1 MRCLTS
7 VTPRP
12 LPERGLSAN
21 SFAMSIWRYANPAEF
36 MRISAPVLPWLTGLA
51 AVCLTVG
58 VVWGLFYAPNH
69 EQGPSYRIIYIHVP
83 AAMLAIN
90 IYFMMAI
97 ASIIG
102 LVRGHHVSYLAAKSA
117 APIGAAMTALALIT
131 GALWGAPTW
140 GTWWVWD
147 PKLTSVLIMFFFYV
161 GYIGLWN
168 AVDDPDKAAELTAWL
183 CLVGVIFAIMSRYAV
198 EIFDGRT
205 LHQPA
210 SVSLDEE
217 ENIGNAIYFPLLFTI
232 FGFFFAFLALMLAQT
247 RTEIRRRRARALAMQ
262 AARV

>member
-1 MRCLTS
+1 
-7 VTPRP
+7 
-12 LPERGLSAN
+12 
-21 SFAMSIWRYANPAEF
+21 MSIWRYANPAEF
-36 MRISAPVLPWLTGLA
+36 MRVSGAALPWAAAGGVLA
-51 AVCLTVG
+51 LAVG
-58 VVWGLFYAPNH
+58 VFWGLFLTPTHY
-69 EQGPSYRIIYIHVP
+69 EQGESARIIYIHVP

-90 IYFMMAI
+90 TYFLMAI

-102 LVRGHHVSYLAAKSA
+102 LVRGHHVSFLAAKAA
-117 APIGAAMTALALIT
+117 APIGAGMTAIALVT

-168 AVDDPDKAAELTAWL
+168 AVDDPDKAAELSAWL
-183 CLVGVIFAIMSRYAV
+183 CLVGVVFAVMSRYAV

-210 SVSLDEE
+210 SLSLDAE
-217 ENIGNAIYFPLLFTI
+217 ENVANVYYKPLLI
-232 FGFFFAFLALMLAQT
+232 CIGGFYLSFIALLLART
-247 RTEIRRRRARALAMQ
+247 RTEIRLRRIRALTMQ
-262 AARV
+262 AARD

>member
-1 MRCLTS
+1 
-7 VTPRP
+7 
-12 LPERGLSAN
+12 
-21 SFAMSIWRYANPAEF
+21 MSIWRYANPAEF
-36 MRISAPVLPWLTGLA
+36 MRLSGAALPWT
-51 AVCLTVG
+51 AVGGALVLGVG
-58 VVWGLFYAPNH
+58 VVWGLFLTPTH
-69 EQGPSYRIIYIHVP
+69 SEQGESARIIYIHVP

-90 IYFMMAI
+90 TYFMMAI

-102 LVRGHHVSYLAAKSA
+102 LVRGHHVSYLAAKAA
-117 APIGAAMTALALIT
+117 APIGAGMTALALVT

-168 AVDDPDKAAELTAWL
+168 AIDDPDKAAELTAWL
-183 CLVGVIFAIMSRYAV
+183 CLVGVVFAVMSRYAV

-210 SVSLDEE
+210 SLSLDQE
-217 ENIGNAIYFPLLFTI
+217 ENVANVFYKPLLFCI
-232 FGFFFAFLALMLAQT
+232 AGFYLTFFALLLSQT
-247 RTEIRRRRARALAMQ
+247 RTEIRLRRIRALTMQ
-262 AARV
+262 AARD

>member
-1 MRCLTS
+1 
-7 VTPRP
+7 
-12 LPERGLSAN
+12 
-21 SFAMSIWRYANPAEF
+21 MSIWRYANPAEF
-36 MRISAPVLPWLTGLA
+36 MRVSDVALPWTTGLA
-51 AVCLTVG
+51 ALGLFVG
-58 VVWGLFYAPNH
+58 VVWGLFLTPAH
-69 EQGPSYRIIYIHVP
+69 SEQGESARIIYIHVP

-90 IYFMMAI
+90 IYYAMAL

-102 LVRGHHVSYLAAKSA
+102 LVRGHHVSYLAAKAA
-117 APIGAAMTALALIT
+117 APIGAGMTALALVT

-183 CLVGVIFAIMSRYAV
+183 CLVGVIFAVTSRYAV

-210 SVSLDEE
+210 SLSLDKE
-217 ENIGNAIYFPLLFTI
+217 ENVSNVFYKPLLI
-232 FGFFFAFLALMLAQT
+232 SIAGFYMAFLALLLART
-247 RTEIRRRRARALAMQ
+247 RTEIRLRRIRALTMQ
-262 AARV
+262 AARD

>member
-1 MRCLTS
+1 
-7 VTPRP
+7 
-12 LPERGLSAN
+12 
-21 SFAMSIWRYANPAEF
+21 
-36 MRISAPVLPWLTGLA
+36 MRISGPVLPWLAVA
-51 AVCLTVG
+51 AGVSLTIG
-58 VVWGLFYAPNH
+58 VTWGLFFAPNH

-83 AAMLAIN
+83 SAMLAIN
-90 IYFMMAI
+90 IYFMMAV

-102 LVRGHHVSYLAAKSA
+102 LVRGHHVSFLAAKAA
-117 APIGAAMTALALIT
+117 APIGAAMTALALLT

-168 AVDDPDKAAELTAWL
+168 AVDDPDKAAELSGWL
-183 CLVGVIFAIMSRYAV
+183 CLVGVIFAVMSRYAV

-210 SVSLDEE
+210 SVSLDQE
-217 ENIGNAIYFPLLFTI
+217 ENIHNSIFIPLLFTI
-232 FGFFFAFLALMLAQT
+232 AGFMFAFLALLLAQT
-247 RTEIRRRRARALAMQ
+247 RTEIRRRRSRALAMQ
-262 AARV
+262 TARG

>member
-1 MRCLTS
+1 
-7 VTPRP
+7 
-12 LPERGLSAN
+12 
-21 SFAMSIWRYANPAEF
+21 MSIWRYANPVEF
-36 MRISAPVLPWLTGLA
+36 MRVSGAVLPWAAALA
-51 AVCLTVG
+51 ALCLAVG
-58 VVWGLFYAPNH
+58 VIWGLFLAPGH

-83 AAMLAIN
+83 ASMLAIN
-90 IYFMMAI
+90 IYFMMAV

-102 LVRGHHVSYLAAKSA
+102 LVRGHHVSFLAAKAA
-117 APIGAAMTALALIT
+117 APIGAAMTALALVT

-183 CLVGVIFAIMSRYAV
+183 CLVGVVFAVMSRYAV

-205 LHQPA
+205 LHQAA
-210 SVSLDEE
+210 SVSMDAE
-217 ENIGNAIYFPLLFTI
+217 ENIDNSIYIPLLFTI
-232 FGFFFAFLALMLAQT
+232 AGFLLSFIALLLAQT

-262 AARV
+262 AARG

>member
-1 MRCLTS
+1 
-7 VTPRP
+7 
-12 LPERGLSAN
+12 
-21 SFAMSIWRYANPAEF
+21 MSIWRYANPAEF
-36 MRISAPVLPWLTGLA
+36 MRVSGAALPWTAALA
-51 AVCLTVG
+51 AVLVTVG
-58 VVWGLFYAPNH
+58 VVWGLFFAPGH

-90 IYFMMAI
+90 IYFMMAV
-97 ASIIG
+97 ASGIG
-102 LVRGHHVSYLAAKSA
+102 LVRGHHVSFLAAKAA

-183 CLVGVIFAIMSRYAV
+183 CLVGVVFAVMSRYAV

-210 SVSLDEE
+210 SVSLDAE
-217 ENIGNAIYFPLLFTI
+217 ENIDNSIYVPLMLTI
-232 FGFFFAFLALMLAQT
+232 AGFVFSFLALLLAQT
-247 RTEIRRRRARALAMQ
+247 RTEIRRRRSRALALQ
-262 AARV
+262 AARG